1 MRIIVFRLTILSFVL
16 FLAVTSEVFAEIKP
30 NTNLSKVIVYSQN
43 AIIKREIRFKAQ
55 TGENIL
61 EIFDLPADLV
71 DESVYL
77 STGEVKGIKIL
88 DVKIEKTHLK
98 KITQQKIKELERK
111 LEDLEEAVTK
121 NEDELD
127 AIKTSIEFL
136 KKSTPFSENF
146 KTTEAEVESFSRYIE
161 NALKERLDRA
171 SKLGKILKKLIEE
184 KKAIEKE
191 LSQLRSP
198 KDFTKIVIIVLS
210 SDISKEITFEL
221 YYMVENASWRPRYEL
236 RVDSKSKKIE
246 FIYLAEITQ
255 NTQEDWENVS
265 LEIST
270 AKPHYGAL
278 PEPKPW
284 YLDVYMPRAPVIYKS
299 MEMEKEVSV
308 EGFLEEKGI
317 KVKEE
322 LSSFTFTLPQ
332 KINIP
337 SDGKPHSVVITSATE
352 EVLLN
357 YSTIPKLS
365 SYVHLSGIFK
375 NPFPYPIT
383 SGIAN
388 IYIDTRFVNKVS
400 FKKQMLPGD
409 EINLSFGIDE
419 SVKVERKLLKRFTEY
434 TGVLSKGKRINYEY
448 EIKITNGKKTE
459 INLNLKDQFPVSRN
473 EKIKVIRE
481 LPKEGEAKIGE
492 DGIINWEL
500 KLNPGEKKIF
510 KVKFSVE
517 APRDLEIRG
526 LE

>member
-1 MRIIVFRLTILSFVL
+1 MKTLS
-16 FLAVTSEVFAEIKP
+16 
-30 NTNLSKVIVYSQN
+30 
-43 AIIKREIRFKAQ
+43 
-55 TGENIL
+55 
-61 EIFDLPADLV
+61 
-71 DESVYL
+71 
-77 STGEVKGIKIL
+77 
-88 DVKIEKTHLK
+88 
-98 KITQQKIKELERK
+98 
-111 LEDLEEAVTK
+111 
-121 NEDELD
+121 
-127 AIKTSIEFL
+127 
-136 KKSTPFSENF
+136 
-146 KTTEAEVESFSRYIE
+146 
-161 NALKERLDRA
+161 
-171 SKLGKILKKLIEE
+171 EE

-191 LSQLRSP
+191 ISLLRSP
-198 KDFTKIVIIVLS
+198 KDFSKIVIIVLS

-308 EGFLEEKGI
+308 EGFLGGKGI

-409 EINLSFGIDE
+409 DINLSFGIDE

-434 TGVLSKGKRINYEY
+434 TGVISKGKRINYEY
-448 EIKITNGKKTE
+448 EIKIANGKKTE